1 MSLLRDGRAKDRTSL
16 WCAALAVPA
25 IISVGAAVW
34 HGLRQGQDFQWSGAH
49 MLGVHIDP
57 YLQFLQHDP
66 GHRILGSQ
74 VPNYLHELYVLLLP
88 LGLLPFG
95 IAKDIWVA
103 INIGFSG
110 ACVWLLGRIYEL
122 TRIRVLL
129 LALLFGMST
138 PFRITVNNGQNA
150 LLETLLLTLLLTAV
164 ARGGPVL
171 GMSYFKYSFSPIF
184 VCYLAMRR
192 RWSWLVKSAAVPL
205 LGLAIFWALVHGNLF
220 REAMEPFA
228 VSGNSGVAVGAG
240 DLMSGDYYFRQRFAQ
255 NPTGRSGL
263 SLAVVGSVVL
273 GAVVAL
279 RRAKDRDAFP
289 ALICASLMLF
299 VHLTYD
305 YVALAIPV
313 AALLSSATRET
324 IPMRKSRRILA
335 GASIGLLWY
344 VLPSA
349 NRFGVAIWPGF
360 LVYTSTGLLL
370 VCFVCMLPR
379 AVPSLAAEGV
389 R

>member
-1 MSLLRDGRAKDRTSL
+1 VEEVSLLRDRRAKDRTSV

-34 HGLRQGQDFQWSGAH
+34 HGLRLGADFQWSGAH
-49 MLGVHIDP
+49 LLGIHIDP

-66 GHRILGSQ
+66 GHRILGNQ

-103 INIGFSG
+103 INIGMAA

-122 TRIRVLL
+122 TRMRVWL

-138 PFRITVNNGQNA
+138 PFRITVNTGQNA

-164 ARGGPVL
+164 AGGGSVL

-184 VCYLAMRR
+184 VCYLATRR
-192 RWSWLVKSAAVPL
+192 RWSWLVKSAVAPL
-205 LGLAIFWALVHGNLF
+205 LGLAIFWVMVHGNLL

-228 VSGNSGVAVGAG
+228 VSGHNGVAVGAG
-240 DLMSGDYYFRQRFAQ
+240 DLMSADYYFRERFRH

-263 SLAVVGSVVL
+263 
-273 GAVVAL
+273 
-279 RRAKDRDAFP
+279 
-289 ALICASLMLF
+289 
-299 VHLTYD
+299 
-305 YVALAIPV
+305 
-313 AALLSSATRET
+313 
-324 IPMRKSRRILA
+324 
-335 GASIGLLWY
+335 
-344 VLPSA
+344 PS
-349 NRFGVAIWPGF
+349 
-360 LVYTSTGLLL
+360 
-370 VCFVCMLPR
+370 
-379 AVPSLAAEGV
+379 
-389 R
+389 